1 MRLEQRYDINYLCTD
16 DYSVY
21 KKYQI
26 ARNHIA
32 SKSETCLAESKNSMI
47 RRCLARFN
55 RRTCRFSK
63 TSEMMKASLTLLFNR
78 ELVEKVAVY
87 I

>member
-1 MRLEQRYDINYLCTD
+1 MRLEEKYDINHLCTD

-21 KKYQI
+21 KKYKI
-26 ARNHIA
+26 AKNHTS
-32 SKSETCLAESKNSMI
+32 SKSETCLAESKNSII

-63 TSEMMKASLTLLFNR
+63 TIHMIQDSLLLLFNR
-78 ELVEKVAVY
+78 ELLGDVGLY

>member
-1 MRLEQRYDINYLCTD
+1 MRLEEKYNITYLCTD
-16 DYSVY
+16 DYAVY
-21 KKYQI
+21 KKYKI
-26 ARNHIA
+26 AKNHIA
-32 SKSETCLAESKNSMI
+32 SKSETCLAESKNSLI

-63 TSEMMKASLTLLFNR
+63 ASHMIQDSLLLLFNR
-78 ELVEKVAVY
+78 ELVDGVGVY